1 MSSTELAPQ
10 APQQAIE
17 QQRIVD
23 FQEYHMVP
31 VAETAVVGSIDLI
44 SEQGNPAKNNE
55 DSVFADADRGIAGVF
70 DGASDV
76 VGFRT
81 PDGMTGGAVASRIA
95 ASALEASSPEQSLE
109 AIILTANGQIDDIQR
124 EFDLDP
130 ANKEARFCT
139 TGAIA
144 RVRTTEAGEKVI
156 DLLQIAD
163 SVAVVVMDDG
173 SIEVPLGLYDQD
185 EESMQLW
192 TQMVAEGMTA
202 EQILSDERMQSQI
215 KSKRS
220 ESNVTYGVLNG
231 EAEAAEFIRSTTIP
245 AEGVTKVIL
254 LSDGLFIPKESPSG
268 EDSWA
273 EIVQLEA
280 EGGIKAVLEYVR
292 SIESTDPDCI
302 RYARFKQHDDASG
315 AVLDLMIPEAA

>member
-1 MSSTELAPQ
+1 MSKAKIAPPIHQEQESQRVVELQEHHLVPTAEV
-10 APQQAIE
+10 AI
-17 QQRIVD
+17 VS
-23 FQEYHMVP
+23 
-31 VAETAVVGSIDLI
+31 SIDLI

-55 DSVFADADRGIAGVF
+55 DSIFADADRGIAGVF
-70 DGASDV
+70 DGASDL
-76 VGFRT
+76 VGFKT

-95 ASALEASSPEQSLE
+95 ASTLETSRTEQTLTD
-109 AIILTANGQIDDIQR
+109 IILSANGRIDEIQR
-124 EFDLDP
+124 EFGLDP
-130 ANKEARFCT
+130 NNKEARFCT

-144 RVRTTEAGEKVI
+144 RVRISETGDKVI

-163 SVAVVVMDDG
+163 SVAIVIKEDG
-173 SIEVPLGLYDQD
+173 SVEVPLGLFDQD

-192 TQMVAEGMTA
+192 TQMIAEGMTA
-202 EQILSDERMQSQI
+202 EQILQDERMQAQI

-231 EAEAAEFIRSTTIP
+231 EDDAAEFIRTTTIP
-245 AEGVTKVIL
+245 AEGVSKIIL
-254 LSDGLFIPKESPSG
+254 LSDGLFIPKENPSG

-273 EIVQLEA
+273 EIARKES

-302 RYARFKQHDDASG
+302 RYPRFKQHDDASG
-315 AVLDLMIPEAA
+315 AVLDIRAQIAA

>member
-1 MSSTELAPQ
+1 MSTTEIAPPM
-10 APQQAIE
+10 PQEIE
-17 QQRIVD
+17 SQRIVE
-23 FQEYHMVP
+23 FQEYQLIP
-31 VAETAVVGSIDLI
+31 TAETALVSSIDLI

-55 DSVFADADRGIAGVF
+55 DSIFADADRGIAGVF

-76 VGFRT
+76 VGFKT

-95 ASALEASSPEQSLE
+95 ASTLETSSTEQTLTD
-109 AIILTANGQIDDIQR
+109 IIMIANGHIDAIQR

-130 ANKEARFCT
+130 NSKEARFCT

-144 RVRTTEAGEKVI
+144 RARTTESGEKVI

-163 SVAVVVMDDG
+163 SVAIVTRDDG
-173 SIEVPLGLYDQD
+173 SVEVPLGLYDQD

-192 TQMVAEGMTA
+192 TQMTAEGMTA
-202 EQILSDERMQSQI
+202 EQILKDERMQAQI

-231 EAEAAEFIRSTTIP
+231 EADAAEFVRTTTIP
-245 AEGVTKVIL
+245 AEGVSKVIL
-254 LSDGLFIPKESPSG
+254 LSDGLFIPKENPSG
-268 EDSWA
+268 EDSWD
-273 EIVQLEA
+273 EIARLES
-280 EGGIKAVLEYVR
+280 EGGIKAVLDYVR

-302 RYARFKQHDDASG
+302 RYPRFKQHDDASG
-315 AVLDLMIPEAA
+315 AVLDLRVQIAA